1 MSEDKININVQSEIG
16 ELEAVIIHT
25 PGPEVENMT
34 PENAARAL
42 YSDILNLSVALPEYN
57 EFKAILEKVA
67 KVFDVKDLLND
78 ILSIDKVRSSLAS
91 QICRRETAED
101 ACALL
106 ENLNNE
112 ELARQLIEG
121 VEMRK
126 NTLTKYLDDERFSL
140 HPLPNFFFTRD
151 ASFTMNNEVMIS
163 HMASQVR
170 EREALIM
177 EAIFDNH
184 PAFSTQTVN
193 PVKSYDNS
201 GKASIEGGDVII
213 AREDIFLSGISGRTS
228 SQGIDAL
235 LQHLKTKPGTKH
247 LILQELPYQPESF
260 IHLDMVFTFLDK
272 DKCMIFEPLILNSS
286 RHLTIHIIIEDNKV
300 IQIREEKNMLD
311 ALKKLGMDLEPVLC
325 GGSKDIFIM
334 EREQWQSGANFFSI
348 APGKVIGYGRNTY
361 TMNELNHHGFEI
373 FKAKDVLKNKVNLD
387 DYTKYVITIEGDE
400 LSRGGGG
407 ARCMTMPIRRK
418 AVDW

>member
-1 MSEDKININVQSEIG
+1 MSTDKINIDIQSEIG

-67 KVFDVKDLLND
+67 RVFDVKDLLND
-78 ILSIDKVRSSLAS
+78 ILNIDQVKDSLVS
-91 QICRRETAED
+91 RICRHEPSVD
-101 ACALL
+101 ACSLL
-106 ENLNNE
+106 ENLSNE
-112 ELARQLIEG
+112 ELARQLLEG
-121 VEMRK
+121 VEMQK

-151 ASFTMNNEVMIS
+151 ASFALNNEVMIS
-163 HMASQVR
+163 EMASKVR
-170 EREALIM
+170 EREAIIM
-177 EAIFDNH
+177 EAIFDHH
-184 PAFSTQTVN
+184 PSFMTKTVN

-201 GKASIEGGDVII
+201 GKACIEGGDVIV

-272 DKCMIFEPLILNSS
+272 DKCMIFEPLILYSS
-286 RHLTIHIIIEDNKV
+286 RHLTIHIIIEDDKV
-300 IQIREEKNMLD
+300 
-311 ALKKLGMDLEPVLC
+311 
-325 GGSKDIFIM
+325 
-334 EREQWQSGANFFSI
+334 
-348 APGKVIGYGRNTY
+348 
-361 TMNELNHHGFEI
+361 
-373 FKAKDVLKNKVNLD
+373 
-387 DYTKYVITIEGDE
+387 
-400 LSRGGGG
+400 
-407 ARCMTMPIRRK
+407 
-418 AVDW
+418 

>member
-1 MSEDKININVQSEIG
+1 MSTDKININVQSEIG

-57 EFKAILEKVA
+57 QFKGVLEKVA
-67 KVFDVKDLLND
+67 KVFDVKDLLID
-78 ILSIDKVRSSLAS
+78 ILEIDKVRDNLVNR
-91 QICRRETAED
+91 ICRHEPAED
-101 ACALL
+101 ACLLL
-106 ENLNNE
+106 ENLSNA
-112 ELARQLIEG
+112 ELARQLFEG

-163 HMASQVR
+163 HMASKVR

-177 EAIFDNH
+177 EAIFDHH
-184 PAFSTQTVN
+184 PAFMTQTVN
-193 PVKSYDNS
+193 PVKSFDNS

-213 AREDIFLSGISGRTS
+213 ARENIFLSGISGRTS

-235 LQHLKTKPGTKH
+235 LQHLKTKPGIKH
-247 LILQELPYQPESF
+247 LILQELPYRPESF

-286 RHLTIHIIIEDNKV
+286 RHLTIHIIIEDDKV
-300 IQIREEKNMLD
+300 IKIREEKNMLN
-311 ALKKLGMDLEPVLC
+311 ALKKLGMDLEPVFC

-334 EREQWQSGANFFSI
+334 EREQWQSGANFFAI

-361 TMNELNHHGFEI
+361 TMNELNQHGFEI
-373 FKAKDVLKNKVNLD
+373 FSAKDVLNNTVSLD
-387 DYTKYVITIEGDE
+387 DYAKYVITIEGDE